1 MKVYRVGREMRKNIV
16 RKILYTGY
24 IEFFLSIW
32 FWIGAGISMFEG
44 ISSWVYVVM
53 FGFLM
58 CSLFII
64 FTALIYDKFYQ
75 DIKKSF
81 EDLEK
86 LNSRLRSQ
94 RHEYLNEM
102 QVVYGLLELE
112 EYEEAVKYLRPVYA
126 DIAKVGKA
134 LKTSKPA
141 VNALLSSK
149 MEKAEKQEIQ
159 LFVEVS
165 SDLSKISMEQWDI
178 CKILGNIIDNA
189 ITAVSNNANS
199 KEVHI
204 HISEQPNWYIF
215 SIYNNGPVI
224 AENKREL
231 IFKQGYSSKKESG
244 HGFGLAIVK
253 EIVTEHG
260 GSIELSSGEKKTEF
274 EIKIP
279 KVL

>member
-1 MKVYRVGREMRKNIV
+1 MRKNIV

-102 QVVYGLLELE
+102 QVVYGLLEFE

-260 GSIELSSGEKKTEF
+260 GSIELSSGEEKTEF

>member
-1 MKVYRVGREMRKNIV
+1 MKNI
-16 RKILYTGY
+16 
-24 IEFFLSIW
+24 
-32 FWIGAGISMFEG
+32 
-44 ISSWVYVVM
+44 
-53 FGFLM
+53 
-58 CSLFII
+58 
-64 FTALIYDKFYQ
+64 
-75 DIKKSF
+75 
-81 EDLEK
+81 
-86 LNSRLRSQ
+86 
-94 RHEYLNEM
+94 
-102 QVVYGLLELE
+102 
-112 EYEEAVKYLRPVYA
+112 EEAVKYLRPVYA

-260 GSIELSSGEKKTEF
+260 GSIDLSSGEEKTEF